1 MNVYAALIVWVL
13 KEDLIWHAVLQQQQ
27 QKVIFRFIFS
37 FFVFRKYATGKKKK
51 KQLPLHS
58 PPCKYYCWIFL
69 LHWYVFLLCC
79 IPWVIQMISTRRRF
93 RFITGQQL
101 SFIFAEYPPSL
112 LSLPNSPLIK
122 HHLKLLARSSQST
135 LFRSIHFYPP
145 PPPIREEHCVCC
157 CWTKTVVSDSL
168 VSNLFSKIGIF
179 RNFFPSFN
187 HSSFFF
193 FSSSSFL
200 LDIIICCIPDVAAHW
215 KKWQRIRIINFD
227 DNNKAGKKFNS
238 QLEL

>member
-1 MNVYAALIVWVL
+1 MCMPRWLYGCWRRILFDTQFCSSNNKKSYFVSS
-13 KEDLIWHAVLQQQQ
+13 
-27 QKVIFRFIFS
+27 FPFS
-37 FFVFRKYATGKKKK
+37 CFVNMQPERRKK

-193 FSSSSFL
+193 FLPL
-200 LDIIICCIPDVAAHW
+200 L
-215 KKWQRIRIINFD
+215 F
-227 DNNKAGKKFNS
+227 F
-238 QLEL
+238 